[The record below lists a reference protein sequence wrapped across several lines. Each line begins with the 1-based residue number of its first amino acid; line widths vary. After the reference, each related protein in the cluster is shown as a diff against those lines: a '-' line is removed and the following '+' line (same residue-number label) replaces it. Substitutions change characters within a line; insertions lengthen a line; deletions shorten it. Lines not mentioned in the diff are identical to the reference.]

1 MKTILQNIQ
10 GKISEVSDFKYIDE
24 DWGQLNYYQPPV
36 KWPCCLIDI
45 TSANY
50 SNIGI
55 DRANKP
61 QNRQLG
67 KIVAKIT
74 IATLKL
80 TNTSMNA
87 PQMQKDQAWMI
98 WDIMQKVHENLQ
110 GFSPGET
117 SSKMLRSSLERT
129 QRDDG
134 VQEYQI
140 LYEFEVNNI

>member
-1 MKTILQNIQ
+1 MKSILQNIQ
-10 GKISEVSDFKYIDE
+10 GKLSDITDFKYIDE

-45 TSANY
+45 NNANY
-50 SNIGI
+50 SNIGK
-55 DRANKP
+55 DLQSKP
-61 QNRQLG
+61 LNRQLG
-67 KIVAKIT
+67 KVVAKIT

-80 TNTSMNA
+80 TNTSMQA
-87 PQMQKDQAWMI
+87 PQAQKEQAWVI
-98 WDIMQKVHENLQ
+98 WDIMQKVHENLH

-117 SSKMLRSSLERT
+117 CSKMLRSSLERT

-140 LYEFEVNNI
+140 LYEFEINNV